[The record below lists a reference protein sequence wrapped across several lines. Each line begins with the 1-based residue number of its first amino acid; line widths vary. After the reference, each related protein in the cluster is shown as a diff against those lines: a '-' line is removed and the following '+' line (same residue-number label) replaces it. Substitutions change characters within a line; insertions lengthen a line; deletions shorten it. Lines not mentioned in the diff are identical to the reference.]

1 MTKVL
6 YVLPREDYFRF
17 GNNGRVSHA
26 TGFISGLLENNSR
39 VTVISGDG
47 LFGLFDHFKEEKNL
61 TYLPI
66 WETGGS
72 SFASILGVWRTLKY
86 IVTNS
91 RNYDVITIRY
101 SAKLGWLF
109 TLLLCILRI
118 SNWGFEINSLV
129 AHNISSPMLIKIS
142 KWLESTFIRLAP
154 FCNVV
159 SAKIKQDIGGRDN
172 VLVLPNGGP
181 KSYLGSLVQI
191 DDTDAS
197 INLYYFGKVKS
208 YYDFDMLLELLKRR
222 SDICLNIVGEKSSFL
237 ESLENIRYQGE
248 YKDITSL
255 LKEMK
260 FSKYSMLILPFR
272 EGIAAEI
279 GSPTKLY
286 EMISMGLPILYR
298 PNVGQLK
305 DTLGERRIGW
315 YYSSTEELEKI
326 INGLVTK
333 DGGNLDKTISE
344 QEYYDQFTWTS
355 RCKSYL
361 EFVKHYIPSQC

>member
-1 MTKVL
+1 VIKVL
-6 YVLPREDYFRF
+6 YILPREDYFLF

-26 TGFISGLLENNSR
+26 TGFMSGLLENNSR

-47 LFGLFDHFKEEKNL
+47 LFDLFDYYKDEQKL

-72 SFASILGVWRTLKY
+72 PFASIIGVWRTLKY

-91 RNYDVITIRY
+91 RNYDAVAIRY

-109 TLLLCILRI
+109 TLLLCILKVP
-118 SNWGFEINSLV
+118 NWGFEINSLV
-129 AHNISSPMLIKIS
+129 AHNISNPVLIRIS
-142 KWLESTFIRLAP
+142 KWLENSFIRFVP
-154 FCNVV
+154 VCNVV

-191 DDTDAS
+191 DETDTS

-222 SDICLNIVGEKSSFL
+222 PDICLNIVGEKSSFL
-237 ESLENIRYQGE
+237 ENLENIRYLGE

-255 LKEMK
+255 LKSMK
-260 FSKYSMLILPFR
+260 FSKHSILILPFR
-272 EGIAAEI
+272 KGIAAEI
-279 GSPTKLY
+279 GSPTKMY

-298 PNVGQLK
+298 PNTGQLK
-305 DTLGERRIGW
+305 DTLGERRIGR
-315 YYSSTEELEKI
+315 YYSSTVELEKI
-326 INGLVTK
+326 IDELVAM
-333 DGGNLDKTISE
+333 DSSNLDKTVEE
-344 QEYYDQFTWTS
+344 QEYYDQFTWAS

-361 EFVKHYIPSQC
+361 EFVKHYIPSQR